1 MFALSYVHQGIVCQQ
16 KTFLYVYFFVNA
28 PAKSTHTKR
37 DCHGYNW
44 KQVSGFHSV
53 VWEEKAMVQSGRSPQ
68 QKAAFL
74 KSKLCSGLLALKD
87 WRRRD
92 ASVVNCR
99 LTPFFNELPTSLW
112 LSYPGDSGR
121 VSFNSS
127 WDCQNR
133 KKGGPL
139 SD

>member
-1 MFALSYVHQGIVCQQ
+1 MST

-28 PAKSTHTKR
+28 PAKSTHMKR

-44 KQVSGFHSV
+44 KQVSGFQ

-87 WRRRD
+87 
-92 ASVVNCR
+92 
-99 LTPFFNELPTSLW
+99 
-112 LSYPGDSGR
+112 
-121 VSFNSS
+121 
-127 WDCQNR
+127 
-133 KKGGPL
+133 
-139 SD
+139 